1 MSGGSVFLLQSEK
14 ASNSFHERRHTVQFE
29 RRKRMPRRKMVK
41 SKKDVF
47 FDKMD
52 VLGLALTFDEVIL
65 KTGYAE
71 VMPDDV
77 SIESR
82 FSRNIPLKN
91 PLVSAAMD
99 RVTEAPMAIQMAEL
113 GGLGIV
119 HGALPPKEQAA

>member
-1 MSGGSVFLLQSEK
+1 
-14 ASNSFHERRHTVQFE
+14 
-29 RRKRMPRRKMVK
+29 MVK

-99 RVTEAPMAIQMAEL
+99 RVTEEPMAIALGKL
-113 GGLGIV
+113 GGLGVDATDALIV
-119 HGALPPKEQAA
+119 KHVGGLRPLEESPVLVVVAEP